1 MSAPHPAS
9 SKTPPAASDDIATDV
24 TVVVDSIG
32 TLSTPTRSSGGVS
45 SSSLLI
51 QNDGWINDKFR
62 LLEKLGEGGFG
73 LVFKAEQVQPIHR
86 LVAVKILKPG
96 MDTRQVIARFD
107 TERQSLAR
115 MEHPNIARVLDAG
128 ETERGLPY
136 FVMELVRGKSI
147 TSYCREHSLNLQQ
160 RIELFLPVCAAVHH
174 AHQKGIIHRDLK
186 PSNVLVMEED
196 GAPVPKVIDFGIAK
210 LLEPKDISQSL
221 DTGMNQLV
229 GTPGYISPEQI
240 EFGSSHVDTRS
251 DVYALGSILME
262 LLTGK
267 ALVTPMDLTEKP
279 LHQILRDQAER
290 DPPKPSSREPSL
302 KGDLDWI
309 ILKALERDPNRRYG
323 SADELANDLRRHLHH
338 QPVIARPPSRRYLI
352 GKFVRRHRVGVAAG
366 VAIALAV
373 LAGGITSTALYF
385 DAEQNR
391 KAAMRSR
398 EDLRQSYSRSDEQM
412 ARQLTERTDYP
423 AAVAWLCRALRTDK
437 DNQLAATNLLSL
449 LSHVHLLHQ
458 TTTPLSLPNGAREAR
473 MVALSRP
480 ANRAVAVSSTSLTG
494 SADAAQQTLS
504 IWDLKSFARR
514 DRVLPK
520 QVIATCLKISPDGR
534 TAFVAQDNGQVEV
547 IPLKNEAGSM
557 VLQPALPSSVL
568 DLIVSG
574 DSNFLAAGGE
584 DGTIHVWDVR
594 QPHHPAQ
601 ILKQQNA
608 VTTMAINDAGA
619 ILATACY
626 EGKATVWDRATGKP
640 IAEPLEV
647 DEGLARIAIHPQRDL
662 IAIGQSGVVHV
673 GNFRTGQE
681 VIPALI
687 HAAPVTALS
696 INGDGTTITV
706 GDAGGYLYAWDLSN
720 GQPRFPGQF
729 HDGEIVHEME
739 SAEQGLIASVSRH
752 GEVQVWN
759 PANGMRIQH
768 RLQHSVA
775 SVSVTE
781 DCSMLAL
788 APKQKPFVQIWSIC
802 ERMTTRRFLA
812 QPDEAVI
819 QTPAIADNAPEPV
832 KTALAHGWN
841 RSGNVVACVHDDG
854 EVTVFDL
861 KTKKPV
867 GPSLRHSPAVGAVA
881 VSDDGR
887 LAVTSGRD
895 REVRIW
901 DVASGQPKGIALR
914 HQSFVEALAL
924 SADAQRLVT
933 VTDQGEIRVWDVT
946 TGECLTPG
954 IREGSGIDRIAISA
968 DGHSIQYRN
977 TRDGWFSLP
986 MPAENV
992 HLPDWFLNL
1001 AEALARQRLSNEGK
1015 TEALTLED
1023 FIRIA
1028 AQVPANVPSTE
1039 QAAVRWARWLLANP
1053 DDRSLHPLDDQPFA
1067 AYLKALQDQ
1076 KSAAAEHEIQRYRPQ
1091 VKPRQADPPGSAIR
1105 Q

>member
-9 SKTPPAASDDIATDV
+9 SKTPPPDDGGLAADI

-45 SSSLLI
+45 SSSLLM

-147 TSYCREHSLNLQQ
+147 TSYCRDHSLSLQQ

-210 LLEPKDISQSL
+210 LLEHKDISQSL

-251 DVYALGSILME
+251 DVYALGAILME

-267 ALVTPMDLTEKP
+267 ALITPMDLTEKP
-279 LHQILRDQAER
+279 LHQILREQAER
-290 DPPKPSSREPSL
+290 DPPKPSSREPAL

-352 GKFVRRHRVGVAAG
+352 GKFVRRHRVGVAAS
-366 VAIALAV
+366 VAIALAI
-373 LAGGITSTALYF
+373 LTGGITSTALYF
-385 DAEQNR
+385 EAEQNR

-423 AAVAWLCRALRTDK
+423 SAVAWLCRSLRTDK
-437 DNQLAATNLLSL
+437 DNQLAATHLLSL

-458 TTTPLSLPNGAREAR
+458 TTPPLSLPNGARDAR
-473 MVALSRP
+473 LVAVSRP
-480 ANRAVAVSSTSLTG
+480 ANCAVAVSSMTNPAG
-494 SADAAQQTLS
+494 PADAAQQTLS
-504 IWDLKSFARR
+504 IWDLQSFARR

-534 TAFVAQDNGQVEV
+534 TALMAQDNGQVEL
-547 IPLKNEAGSM
+547 IPLKGEAPI

-568 DLIVSG
+568 DLVISG
-574 DSNFLAAGGE
+574 DSNVLAAGGE
-584 DGTIHVWDVR
+584 DGTVHVWDMR
-594 QPHHPAQ
+594 QPQKPAQ
-601 ILKQQNA
+601 ILKQENA
-608 VTTMAINDAGA
+608 VTTMAVDDAGT

-647 DEGLARIAIHPQRDL
+647 DEGLARLAIHPQRDL

-720 GQPRFPGQF
+720 GQPRFPGQA

-759 PANGMRIQH
+759 PANGIRVQH
-768 RLQHSVA
+768 RLQHSVSA
-775 SVSVTE
+775 VSITE
-781 DCSMLAL
+781 DCSMLVL
-788 APKQKPFVQIWSIC
+788 APKQKPFVQIWSIY
-802 ERMTTRRFLA
+802 ERMATRRFLA
-812 QPDEAVI
+812 PPGETLI
-819 QTPAIADNAPEPV
+819 NTPAVPINAPEPA
-832 KTALAHGWN
+832 KTALVRGWN
-841 RSGNVVACVHDDG
+841 RSGSLVACVHDEG
-854 EVTVFDL
+854 EVEVIDM
-861 KTKKPV
+861 KSKKPL
-867 GPSLRHSPAVGAVA
+867 GPGFRHPPAVGAVA

-924 SADAQRLVT
+924 SADARRLVT
-933 VTDQGEIRVWDVT
+933 VTDQGEIRVWDVS

-954 IREGSGIDRIAISA
+954 IREGSGIDRVGISD
-968 DGHSIQYRN
+968 DGLSIQYR
-977 TRDGWFSLP
+977 TSGSGWFSLP
-986 MPAENV
+986 MPAEKA

-1015 TEALTLED
+1015 TEALTLGD
-1023 FIRIA
+1023 FQRLA
-1028 AQVPANVPSTE
+1028 AQVPADAPGME
-1039 QAAVRWARWLLANP
+1039 QTAVRWARWLLANP
-1053 DDRSLHPLDDQPFA
+1053 DERPLHPLDDQPFP
-1067 AYLKALQDQ
+1067 AYLKALHDQ
-1076 KSAAAEHEIQRYRPQ
+1076 KSPAAEREIQRYRPQ
-1091 VKPRQADPPGSAIR
+1091 E
-1105 Q
+1105 